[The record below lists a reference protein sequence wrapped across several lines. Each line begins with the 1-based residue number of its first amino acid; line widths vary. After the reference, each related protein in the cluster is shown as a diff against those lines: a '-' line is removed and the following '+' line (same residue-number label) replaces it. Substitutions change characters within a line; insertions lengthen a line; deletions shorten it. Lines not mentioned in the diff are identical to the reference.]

1 MQGAILEKQVLAD
14 LEALTIRLATV
25 DDIPPLHELYRQLVP
40 ERDPSEDD
48 MRKTLAHILKHLE
61 SVSIIVAE
69 LGETLVATCQIIVYD
84 NLIRSPQKK
93 AVLDSV
99 VVDEPFR
106 NRGIGTQMVKW
117 AIAEMKRRDC
127 AIIYVSFADNR
138 NVAPKLYRK
147 AGFEP
152 FGTTFY
158 IHKDD

>member
-1 MQGAILEKQVLAD
+1 MENQIVSDTA
-14 LEALTIRLATV
+14 ALNIRFATV
-25 DDIPPLHELYRQLVP
+25 EDIPRLHHLYRQLVP
-40 ERDPSEDD
+40 EKNPSEDD
-48 MRKTLAHILKHLE
+48 MRATLLHILEHLE

-69 LGETLVATCQIIVYD
+69 LGDTLVATCQIIVYD

-106 NRGIGTQMVKW
+106 NRGIGTRMIRW
-117 AIAEMKRRDC
+117 AVSELEQREC

-138 NVAPKLYRK
+138 DVAPKLYKK

-158 IHKDD
+158 IHKND

>member
-1 MQGAILEKQVLAD
+1 MEKQVSTD
-14 LEALTIRLATV
+14 FEALTIRLATV
-25 DDIPPLHELYRQLVP
+25 DDIPPLHDLYRQLVP

-48 MRKTLAHILKHLE
+48 MRATLMHILEHLE

-69 LGETLVATCQIIVYD
+69 IGGQIVATCQIIVYD

-106 NRGIGTQMVKW
+106 NRGIGTRMVKW

-127 AIIYVSFADNR
+127 AIIYVSFADKR
-138 NVAPKLYRK
+138 DVAPRLYK
-147 AGFEP
+147 KVGFEP
-152 FGTTFY
+152 FGTSFY
-158 IHKDD
+158 IHTDD